1 MYFARLKDNFCG
13 NDPKIPWILWLKMTH
28 WATDESEYKNSWT
41 KSNCIHLSYKSKME
55 PVYNNSIPEIA
66 DNTKTTKKMGKH
78 WIVSDFMKNVN
89 FMWSFIFCFGYL
101 L

>member
-1 MYFARLKDNFCG
+1 
-13 NDPKIPWILWLKMTH
+13 
-28 WATDESEYKNSWT
+28 
-41 KSNCIHLSYKSKME
+41 ME

-89 FMWSFIFCFGYL
+89 FIWSFIFCFGYL